1 MLRLLAPESG
11 AVKVSLVF
19 TVLNEAASLPA
30 LLDSIAAQTRL
41 PDEVVACDGGSEDE
55 TVDLL
60 RAEARFPVR
69 VIVAPGANISQGRN
83 QAIAAAQ
90 HELIACTDAGV
101 RLDPRWLEHIVQP
114 IDDWRLTIDDSQR
127 SIQNPKSKIQNPHW
141 VAGFFLPDPRP
152 GVAFDAAM
160 SATVLPLR
168 DDIQPARFL
177 PSSRSVA
184 FRKSAWQTVGGYPEW
199 LDYCEDL
206 IFDFKLRDRFGPPA
220 FAPDAIAHF
229 RPRTSLGAFIRQYYR
244 YARGDGKANLWLK
257 RHLARYATY
266 LAALP
271 ALLAGILFG
280 ASPALQAGCAALLA
294 LGAAVYLRAPC
305 RRLPRLWQSL
315 SAGGKVKA
323 VAWIPVIRAA
333 GDIAKMAG
341 YPVGLAWRF
350 HRRLPI
356 VDD

>member
-1 MLRLLAPESG
+1 M
-11 AVKVSLVF
+11 KVSLVF
-19 TVLNEAASLPA
+19 TVLNESASLPA

-41 PDEVVACDGGSEDE
+41 PDEVVACDGGSNDE
-55 TVDLL
+55 TVGLL

-90 HELIACTDAGV
+90 HDLVACTDAGV
-101 RLDPRWLEHIVQP
+101 RLDPRWLENLVRP
-114 IDDWRLTIDDSQR
+114 IDHSESSIVNPQSSIPQ
-127 SIQNPKSKIQNPHW
+127 SKIQNPKSKIQSPPW

-152 GVAFDAAM
+152 GVAFDVAM
-160 SATVLPLR
+160 SATVLPLL
-168 DDIQPARFL
+168 DDIRPERFL

-184 FRKSAWQTVGGYPEW
+184 FRKSAWQSAGGYPEW

-206 IFDFKLRDRFGPPA
+206 IFDLKLRDAFGPPA
-220 FAPDAIAHF
+220 FAPDAVAWF
-229 RPRTSLGAFIRQYYR
+229 RPRTSLVSFIRQYYR

-266 LAALP
+266 LVVAP
-271 ALLAGILFG
+271 ALLAGILFA
-280 ASPALQAGCAALLA
+280 ASPALRVACAALLA
-294 LGAAVYLRAPC
+294 LGAAIYLRAPY

-315 SAGGKVKA
+315 AAGDRVKA
-323 VAWIPVIRAA
+323 AAWIPVIRVA

-341 YPVGLAWRF
+341 YPIGLWWRWRR
-350 HRRLPI
+350 RRLTI
-356 VDD
+356 EN